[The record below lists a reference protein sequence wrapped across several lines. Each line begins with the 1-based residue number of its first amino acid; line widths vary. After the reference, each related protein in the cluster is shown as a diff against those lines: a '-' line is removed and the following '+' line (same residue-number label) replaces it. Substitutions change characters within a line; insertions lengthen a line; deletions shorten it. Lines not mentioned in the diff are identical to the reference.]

1 MNPANELY
9 DFSGKVILITGAA
22 GAIGSEAARQFA
34 MLGANVA
41 LTDINEEKVKAVAAK
56 IQQETGS
63 ECIGIKADATN
74 EADLKSLVEQV
85 VAKFGKISGLVN
97 NVGWGKATPLW
108 GSDTE
113 AMVASYKLN
122 TISAYNVTK
131 YCMPYLR
138 KEPNASVVFSG
149 SMVGVTPSPEFI
161 EYSTAK
167 AGLINMA
174 HSMAVASGPEVRF
187 NVVVI
192 GSVDNGDATLEAGYD
207 PLLVGAVLESDLD
220 DALLAVILNFETFD
234 VTLINKNLSNR
245 FLHVGCGDFHCVMS
259 NAASWITGINLMVDG
274 GGMYESKMPS

>member
-1 MNPANELY
+1 MSKLSDTLF
-9 DFSGKVILITGAA
+9 DFTGRVIIVTGAA
-22 GAIGSEAARQFA
+22 GAIGSETARVFA
-34 MLGANVA
+34 ELGANVV
-41 LTDINEEKVKAVAAK
+41 LTDLNEEKVKAVAAD
-56 IQQETGS
+56 IQARSGKETLGVGMDS
-63 ECIGIKADATN
+63 TN
-74 EADLKSLVEQV
+74 EADIQAMVEAV

-113 AMVASYKLN
+113 KMVKSYELN
-122 TISAYNVTK
+122 TVSAYNTTRL
-131 YCMPYLR
+131 CMPYLK

-149 SMVGVTPSPEFI
+149 SMVGDTPSPEFI

-207 PLLVGAVLESDLD
+207 PAMLKKISDGIVMKRRGTPRD
-220 DALLAVILNFETFD
+220 IAYGFM
-234 VTLINKNLSNR
+234 
-245 FLHVGCGDFHCVMS
+245 FLMS
-259 NAASWITGINLMVDG
+259 EAAAWITGIDLKLDG
-274 GGMYESKMPS
+274 GGMYESKMPG

>member
-1 MNPANELY
+1 MDLAKQLF
-9 DFSGKVILITGAA
+9 DFNGKVILMTGAA

-34 MLGANVA
+34 ALGANVA
-41 LTDINEEKVKAVAAK
+41 LTDLNEEKVKK
-56 IQQETGS
+56 IADEISAQSGR
-63 ECIGIKADATN
+63 ECIGIKADATS
-74 EADLKSLVEQV
+74 EDDLKKMVDAV
-85 VAKFGKISGLVN
+85 VSRFGKISGLIN

-108 GSDTE
+108 DSDTDKL
-113 AMVASYKLN
+113 VASYKLN

-131 YCMPYLR
+131 FCMPYLK

-149 SMVGVTPSPEFI
+149 SMVGTTPSPEFI

-207 PLLVGAVLESDLD
+207 PAMLKKISDAIVMKRRGTPAD
-220 DALLAVILNFETFD
+220 IAHGFI
-234 VTLINKNLSNR
+234 
-245 FLHVGCGDFHCVMS
+245 FLMS
-259 NAASWITGINLMVDG
+259 EAASWITGINLMIDG

>member
-1 MNPANELY
+1 MNLANELF
-9 DFSGKVILITGAA
+9 DFSDRVILITGAA

-34 MLGANVA
+34 QLGAKVA

-63 ECIGIKADATN
+63 ECIGIKADATS
-74 EADLKSLVEQV
+74 ETDSMGS
-85 VAKFGKISGLVN
+85 KFGKISGLVN

-108 GSDTE
+108 GSDTQK
-113 AMVASYKLN
+113 MVASYELN
-122 TISAYNVTK
+122 TVSAYNVTK
-131 YCMPYLR
+131 FCMPYLR

-149 SMVGVTPSPEFI
+149 SMVGDTPSPEFI

-207 PLLVGAVLESDLD
+207 PAMLKKISDAIVMKRRGTPVD
-220 DALLAVILNFETFD
+220 IAHAFV
-234 VTLINKNLSNR
+234 
-245 FLHVGCGDFHCVMS
+245 FLMS
-259 NAASWITGINLMVDG
+259 KAASWITGINLMVDG

>member
-1 MNPANELY
+1 MVVSDINA
-9 DFSGKVILITGAA
+9 DKA
-22 GAIGSEAARQFA
+22 GA
-34 MLGANVA
+34 VA
-41 LTDINEEKVKAVAAK
+41 DSINASGGKALAVA
-56 IQQETGS
+56 
-63 ECIGIKADATN
+63 CNVLD
-74 EADLKSLVEQV
+74 EADLAALVEKV
-85 VAKFGKISGLVN
+85 VAKFGRISGLVN

-113 AMVASYKLN
+113 AMVASYKHN
-122 TISAYNVTK
+122 TVSAYNITK
-131 YCMPYLR
+131 LCMPYLR

-149 SMVGVTPSPEFI
+149 SMVGTTPSPEFI

-207 PLLVGAVLESDLD
+207 PAMLKKISDAIVMKRRGTPVD
-220 DALLAVILNFETFD
+220 IARAFV
-234 VTLINKNLSNR
+234 
-245 FLHVGCGDFHCVMS
+245 FLMS
-259 NAASWITGINLMVDG
+259 GAASWITGINLMVDG

>member
-1 MNPANELY
+1 MNLANQLF

-22 GAIGSEAARQFA
+22 GAIGSEAARQLA

-41 LTDINEEKVKAVAAK
+41 LTDINEDKVKAVAAK
-56 IQQETGS
+56 IQAETGS
-63 ECIGIKADATN
+63 ECIGVKADATN
-74 EADLKSLVEQV
+74 EDDLKKLVDTV
-85 VAKFGKISGLVN
+85 VGKFGKISGLIN

-108 GSDTE
+108 GSDTQK
-113 AMVASYKLN
+113 MVASYELN
-122 TISAYNVTK
+122 TVSAYNMTK
-131 YCMPYLR
+131 CCMPYLR

-149 SMVGVTPSPEFI
+149 SMVGDTPSPEFI

-207 PLLVGAVLESDLD
+207 PAMLKKISDAIVMKRRGTPVD
-220 DALLAVILNFETFD
+220 IAHAFI
-234 VTLINKNLSNR
+234 
-245 FLHVGCGDFHCVMS
+245 FLMS
-259 NAASWITGINLMVDG
+259 EAASWITGINLMVDG

>member
-1 MNPANELY
+1 MNLANELY
-9 DFSGKVILITGAA
+9 DFTGKVILITGAA

-56 IQQETGS
+56 IQQETNV
-63 ECIGIKADATN
+63 ECLGIKADATN
-74 EADLKSLVEQV
+74 EDDLKKLVEQV

-108 GSDTE
+108 GSDTD

-122 TISAYNVTK
+122 TVSAYNMTK

-149 SMVGVTPSPEFI
+149 SMVGDTPSPEFI

-187 NVVVI
+187 NIVVI

-207 PLLVGAVLESDLD
+207 PAMLKKISDAIVMKRRGTPAD
-220 DALLAVILNFETFD
+220 IAHAFV
-234 VTLINKNLSNR
+234 
-245 FLHVGCGDFHCVMS
+245 FLMS
-259 NAASWITGINLMVDG
+259 KAASWITGINLMVDG
-274 GGMYESKMPS
+274 GGMYESKMPG

>member
-1 MNPANELY
+1 MINELY

-34 MLGANVA
+34 KLGANVA
-41 LTDINEEKVKAVAAK
+41 LTDIDEEKVKAVAAK

-74 EADLKSLVEQV
+74 ESDIRNLVGQV
-85 VAKFGKISGLVN
+85 IDKFGRISGLVN

-108 GSDTE
+108 GSDTD

-122 TISAYNVTK
+122 TISAYNMTK

-138 KEPNASVVFSG
+138 KESNASVVFSG
-149 SMVGVTPSPEFI
+149 SMVGDTPSPEFI

-207 PLLVGAVLESDLD
+207 PAMLKKISDAIVMKRRGTPVD
-220 DALLAVILNFETFD
+220 IVHAFV
-234 VTLINKNLSNR
+234 
-245 FLHVGCGDFHCVMS
+245 FLMS
-259 NAASWITGINLMVDG
+259 KAASWITGIDLMVDG
-274 GGMYESKMPS
+274 GGMYKSKMPV

>member
-1 MNPANELY
+1 MGLAKELF
-9 DFSGKVILITGAA
+9 DFTDKVILITGAA

-34 MLGANVA
+34 MLGAKVA
-41 LTDINEEKVKAVAAK
+41 LTDINEYKIKAVAAN
-56 IQQETGS
+56 IQDETGS
-63 ECIGIKADATN
+63 ECVGIRADATV
-74 EADLKSLVEQV
+74 EDDLRRLVDVV

-113 AMVASYKLN
+113 TMVASYKLN
-122 TISAYNVTK
+122 TVSAYNITK
-131 YCMPYLR
+131 FCMPYLR

-149 SMVGVTPSPEFI
+149 SMVGDTPSPEFI

-207 PLLVGAVLESDLD
+207 SAMLRKISDAIVMKRRGTPAD
-220 DALLAVILNFETFD
+220 IAHAFV
-234 VTLINKNLSNR
+234 
-245 FLHVGCGDFHCVMS
+245 FLMS
-259 NAASWITGINLMVDG
+259 DAASWITGINLMVDG
-274 GGMYESKMPS
+274 GGMYESKMPG

>member
-1 MNPANELY
+1 MVVSDINA
-9 DFSGKVILITGAA
+9 DKA
-22 GAIGSEAARQFA
+22 GA
-34 MLGANVA
+34 VA
-41 LTDINEEKVKAVAAK
+41 DSINASDGKALAVA
-56 IQQETGS
+56 
-63 ECIGIKADATN
+63 CNVLD
-74 EADLKSLVEQV
+74 EADLAALVEKV
-85 VAKFGKISGLVN
+85 VAKFGRISGLVN

-122 TISAYNVTK
+122 TVSAYNITK
-131 YCMPYLR
+131 LCMPYLR

-149 SMVGVTPSPEFI
+149 SMVGTTPSPEFI

-207 PLLVGAVLESDLD
+207 PAMLKKISDAIVMKRRGTPVD
-220 DALLAVILNFETFD
+220 IARAFV
-234 VTLINKNLSNR
+234 
-245 FLHVGCGDFHCVMS
+245 FLMS
-259 NAASWITGINLMVDG
+259 GAASWITGINLMVDG

>member
-1 MNPANELY
+1 MSLAEKLF
-9 DFSGKVILITGAA
+9 DFKGKVIIITGAA

-34 MLGANVA
+34 AQGANVV
-41 LTDINEEKVKAVAAK
+41 LTDINEEKVKKIAAD
-56 IQQETGS
+56 IST
-63 ECIGIKADATN
+63 ECGVKCLGIRADATK
-74 EADLKSLVEQV
+74 EEDLKNLVDTV
-85 VAKFGKISGLVN
+85 VAKFGKISGLIN

-108 GSDTE
+108 GSDT
-113 AMVASYKLN
+113 AKLQASYLLN
-122 TISAYNVTK
+122 TISAYNITK
-131 YCMPYLR
+131 LCMPYLR

-149 SMVGVTPSPEFI
+149 SMVGTTPSPEFI

-207 PLLVGAVLESDLD
+207 PAMLKKISDAIVMKRRGTPTD
-220 DALLAVILNFETFD
+220 IAHA
-234 VTLINKNLSNR
+234 
-245 FLHVGCGDFHCVMS
+245 FLFLMS
-259 NAASWITGINLMVDG
+259 EAASWITGINLNVDG

>member
-1 MNPANELY
+1 MNLAKDLF
-9 DFSGKVILITGAA
+9 DFSGKVIIITGAA

-34 MLGANVA
+34 LLGANVV
-41 LTDINEEKVKAVAAK
+41 LTDINEEKVKAVAARV
-56 IQQETGS
+56 QTVSGV
-63 ECIGIKADATN
+63 ECIGIMADATK
-74 EADLKSLVEQV
+74 EEDLKSLVEQA

-113 AMVASYKLN
+113 DMVASYKLN
-122 TISAYNVTK
+122 TVSAYNMTK
-131 YCMPYLR
+131 YCMPYLH

-149 SMVGVTPSPEFI
+149 SMVGTTPSPEFI
-161 EYSTAK
+161 DYSTAK

-207 PLLVGAVLESDLD
+207 PAMLKKISDAIVMKRRGTPED
-220 DALLAVILNFETFD
+220 IAHAFV
-234 VTLINKNLSNR
+234 
-245 FLHVGCGDFHCVMS
+245 FLMS
-259 NAASWITGINLMVDG
+259 KAASWITGINLMVDG